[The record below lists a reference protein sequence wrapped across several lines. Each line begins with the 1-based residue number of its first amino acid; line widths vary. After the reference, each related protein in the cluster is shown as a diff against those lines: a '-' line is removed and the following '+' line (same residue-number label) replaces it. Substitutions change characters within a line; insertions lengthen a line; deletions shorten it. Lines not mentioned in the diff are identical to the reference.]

1 MLFFYPASGKRT
13 EYSGSRKLEAM
24 KVWAERAVKPVFL
37 ELEYADLVQVVKDN
51 SALYIALHAPGVSLP
66 PSLTQ
71 AARPLLGSPPLYIS
85 TSPELFT
92 HFALP
97 ITSDFSLI
105 ALKDG
110 DPSAAAQLLFSAQ
123 TSVEDF
129 SKWLQTHRLPLAM
142 EISEGSFQEVMNAES
157 KPLVVLVSVT
167 TSGVEHDR
175 IVETVHTLAAQW
187 RRTGAA
193 QYAPAHGA
201 RQVVFAW
208 MDQERWTSWLKSMY
222 GIKGP
227 AQVVI
232 VDHSRLVYFDTT
244 RTGGHLILDDARIF
258 PALGDAMEGTLG
270 VRHSENIVER
280 LARYV
285 NNKLL
290 VFEKVVSE
298 HPWATV
304 SFFVLGT
311 FAVFWVIRRMMMDED
326 TYTYKSGKEARLD

>member
-1 MLFFYPASGKRT
+1 
-13 EYSGSRKLEAM
+13 
-24 KVWAERAVKPVFL
+24 
-37 ELEYADLVQVVKDN
+37 
-51 SALYIALHAPGVSLP
+51 
-66 PSLTQ
+66 
-71 AARPLLGSPPLYIS
+71 LLGSPPLYIS

-92 HFALP
+92 HFALT

-123 TSVEDF
+123 TSVEDL
-129 SKWLQTHRLPLAM
+129 SRWLQTHRLPLAM

-157 KPLVVLVSVT
+157 RPLVVLVSVT
-167 TSGVEHDR
+167 ASGVEHDR

-232 VDHSRLVYFDTT
+232 VDHSVRLFTCTYSGESDICV
-244 RTGGHLILDDARIF
+244 A
-258 PALGDAMEGTLG
+258 AVG
-270 VRHSENIVER
+270 V
-280 LARYV
+280 L
-285 NNKLL
+285 
-290 VFEKVVSE
+290 
-298 HPWATV
+298 
-304 SFFVLGT
+304 
-311 FAVFWVIRRMMMDED
+311 
-326 TYTYKSGKEARLD
+326 